1 MKTLRAAAVIS
12 QPNIVASN
20 CHNPFTTFLP
30 LMTHNLDCVL
40 AFQSIITLRPLA
52 LTLGIF
58 FCKTSLVIMSLSF
71 FVAAADPRTLDIVEV
86 HFPRETRFSPYA
98 KHFDQYFTLA
108 RGDVSGTY
116 KQLRADRSFM

>member
-12 QPNIVASN
+12 QPDIVASN
-20 CHNPFTTFLP
+20 RHNPFTTFLP
-30 LMTHNLDCVL
+30 LMTYNLDRVL

-58 FCKTSLVIMSLSF
+58 FCKTSLSLSF
-71 FVAAADPRTLDIVEV
+71 FVAAADPRALDIVEV
-86 HFPRETRFSPYA
+86 HFPRGTRLSPC
-98 KHFDQYFTLA
+98 TSILINSLLA

-116 KQLRADRSFM
+116 KQSRADRSFV